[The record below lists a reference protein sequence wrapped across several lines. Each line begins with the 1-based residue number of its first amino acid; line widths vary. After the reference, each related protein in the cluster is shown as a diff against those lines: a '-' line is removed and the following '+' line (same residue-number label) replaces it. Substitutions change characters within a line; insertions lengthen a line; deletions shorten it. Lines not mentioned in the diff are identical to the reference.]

1 MKGGHYGG
9 YPTWEI
15 AVGLFISTLVLGIMY
30 LGYFLSTT
38 LN

>member
-9 YPTWEI
+9 FPTWEI
-15 AVGLFISTLVLGIMY
+15 VVGLSISVLVLGITY
-30 LGYFLSTT
+30 LAYLFSTT